1 MQQTHGKAQHVL
13 WWGTLFVLMTV
24 LTPTLSIAA
33 PLSQVGLTTNVASP
47 QPVNGTITLVAT
59 AVGGTA
65 VQYRF
70 RARTLVGTSTIWQ
83 ELAPYSGTN
92 TCNWQPTNAG
102 VYYLEVWVK
111 ENGSAMTYEVS
122 NSRRF
127 DIIATA
133 ISITLDATPPSPQ
146 PVGSSIT
153 LRANG
158 SGFTSPEFQ
167 FWLGT
172 PQNGASAW
180 TPLNAYS
187 TSPTLVWKPTQ
198 AVTYQLKVSMRAAG
212 QPASAIDSNEVTY
225 MVRSLLGNEI
235 GSTLGITKF
244 LDNKAAAVSFTFDD
258 GLQSQLDVAVP
269 LLDTFGFKATFGII
283 AGATPNIDGEAPAYP
298 FVGGSTG
305 SWSSWVR
312 IAGNGHEIANH
323 TMTHQDLTTFFDP
336 VILDREINVS
346 ALQIATKV
354 GTAPLTFVFPYNHYT
369 DYLADLALQ
378 HHIAIRSSNVIGYGN
393 RLYTA
398 GEMNAAVDNAIQH
411 GEWMV
416 PMLHG
421 FAQGEY
427 AFVDRWTFQAHLS
440 YLAGQ
445 SAQVWVETYGGVSR
459 YQQERDSAQ
468 MRISELD
475 AHRLTFTLSTPMDP
489 AIFNR
494 PLTVLVATGGI
505 AATTAQATVVETG
518 QSLPTRVTPQG
529 ILVNVTPGSNRVRVQ
544 WQ

>member
-1 MQQTHGKAQHVL
+1 MSVIRHAIGLMAL
-13 WWGTLFVLMTV
+13 IIGLFMYSL
-24 LTPTLSIAA
+24 PAFGEND
-33 PLSQVGLTTNVASP
+33 PLSQVKLVTNLSSP
-47 QPVNGTITLVAT
+47 QPVYNGITLIAT
-59 AVGGTA
+59 ATGGGA

-70 RARTLVGTSTIWQ
+70 AARTLVENIMVWQ
-83 ELAPYSGTN
+83 ELSAYSAVN
-92 TCNWQPTNAG
+92 TCLWQPATAG
-102 VYYLEVWVK
+102 TYYLEVWAR
-111 ENGSAMTYEVS
+111 EQGSLMEYEVS
-122 NSRRF
+122 SSQRF
-127 DIIATA
+127 DIYYSSLAV
-133 ISITLDATPPSPQ
+133 TLTTDLPSPQ
-146 PVGSSIT
+146 PVASTIT
-153 LRANG
+153 LQAATVG
-158 SGFTSPEFQ
+158 ALAPTFQ
-167 FWLGT
+167 FWQGIIQDGT
-172 PQNGASAW
+172 VNW
-180 TPLNAYS
+180 TPLNEF
-187 TSPTLVWKPTQ
+187 SPTPILAWQPGETGS
-198 AVTYQLKVSMRAAG
+198 YRLKVFMREAHDPTSIAVSEEI
-212 QPASAIDSNEVTY
+212 PYIIRERES
-225 MVRSLLGNEI
+225 NEI
-235 GSTLGITKF
+235 GNALAITKF

-258 GLQSQLDVAVP
+258 GLQSQLNVAVP
-269 LLDTFGFKATFGII
+269 LLDAFGFKATFGII
-283 AGATPNIDGEAPAYP
+283 AGATPNIDGETPPYP
-298 FVGGSTG
+298 FGSNITG
-305 SWSSWVR
+305 SWAGWR
-312 IAGNGHEIANH
+312 AIATRGHEIANH
-323 TMTHQDLTTFFDP
+323 SLTHVRLMTVSDP
-336 VILDREINVS
+336 VQLDQEFNGS
-346 ALQIATKV
+346 ADLITEQI
-354 GTAPLTFVFPYNHYT
+354 GTAPLTFVFPYNHYN
-369 DYLADLALQ
+369 DRLASLALQ
-378 HHIAIRSSNVIGYGN
+378 HHIAIRDDEIGYGN